1 MVPCGI
7 FETRISANFLLKI
20 WLHMEC
26 NQRRHTAS
34 QTLEVVYTE
43 KIFIDTLNT
52 LYKQIHP
59 DVYFLP
65 VKIVQKQEEL
75 SIYF

>member
-1 MVPCGI
+1 M
-7 FETRISANFLLKI
+7 L
-20 WLHMEC
+20 C
-26 NQRRHTAS
+26 NQFRHTAS
-34 QTLEVVYTE
+34 GSSIYRVNIYRH
-43 KIFIDTLNT
+43 T

-59 DVYFLP
+59 VVYFLP